1 MSKQIFFFTLTILLF
16 TSCKQ
21 APKTS
26 YEKLEQFCIDH
37 STLKNL
43 KDYNSVVVI
52 NDKTQCLNCT
62 NMFAKAMAK
71 RLDKNEKIV
80 FIISDNGAMVDISD
94 YIDKKRKNIVF
105 DYQNDFDKLGIANG
119 SAFIDL
125 KDRKI
130 TSITVINAQNVGD
143 FK

>member
-1 MSKQIFFFTLTILLF
+1 MKFLAMNKYLFFFILTILLSA
-16 TSCKQ
+16 SCKQ
-21 APKTS
+21 APKTA

-71 RLDKNEKIV
+71 RLDKNEKML
-80 FIISDNGAMVDISD
+80 FIISDNGA
-94 YIDKKRKNIVF
+94 KKKCCF
-105 DYQNDFDKLGIANG
+105 
-119 SAFIDL
+119 
-125 KDRKI
+125 
-130 TSITVINAQNVGD
+130 
-143 FK
+143 

>member
-1 MSKQIFFFTLTILLF
+1 LV
-16 TSCKQ
+16 SCKQ
-21 APKTS
+21 VPKTS
-26 YEKLEQFCIDH
+26 YEKLEQFCINH
-37 STLKNL
+37 STLKDL

-62 NMFAKAMAK
+62 NMFAKSMAK
-71 RLDKNEKIV
+71 RLDKNEKIL
-80 FIISDNGAMVDISD
+80 FIISDNGARVDISN
-94 YIDKKRKNIVF
+94 YIDKKRKNVIF

-125 KDRKI
+125 KNRKI
-130 TSITVINAQNVGD
+130 IATTVINAQNVRD